1 MTKRA
6 AVTGSFGYSGK
17 YITQHLLA
25 AGQEVITLTGHPN
38 RSNPFGGKVKAY
50 PFNFDNTVALA
61 KTLAGVDTLYNTYW
75 VRFNHGKTTHHQAV
89 NNTRKLIQAA
99 EKAGIRRI
107 VHISIT
113 NPDRNSPLPYFQGKA
128 LLEDAIQSSTLTYA
142 ILRPTVI
149 FGVED
154 ILINNIT
161 WMLRRFP
168 FFVVPGRGNY
178 RLQPIFAEDL
188 AALAVQAGTG
198 HANIILDAVGPE
210 IYSFDELV
218 SLLRKTIDSPAL
230 ILHLPPKLALW
241 LSKMVGFFVGDVVL
255 TKEEVDGLMAG
266 LLISAAPPTGQTSL
280 RTWLHD
286 HAEHLGVRYAS
297 ELKRHYRDS

>member
-99 EKAGIRRI
+99 EKAGVRRI

>member
-50 PFNFDNTVALA
+50 PFNFDNPEALA

-128 LLEDAIQSSTLTYA
+128 LLEDALQSSTLTYA

-154 ILINNIT
+154 ILINNVT

-168 FFVVPGRGNY
+168 IFVVPGRGDY

-188 AALAVQAGTG
+188 AALAVQAGAG

-210 IYSFDELV
+210 IYSFDDLV
-218 SLLRKTIDSPAL
+218 SLLRKTINSPAL

-255 TKEEVDGLMAG
+255 TKEEVDGLMAD

>member
-1 MTKRA
+1 MTTRV

-17 YITQHLLA
+17 YITKHLLA
-25 AGQEVITLTGHPN
+25 AGQEVITLTGHPK

-50 PFNFDNTVALA
+50 PFNFDNPQALA

-75 VRFNHGKTTHHQAV
+75 VRFNHGVTTHHQAV

-99 EKAGIRRI
+99 EKAGVRRI

-113 NPDRNSPLPYFQGKA
+113 NPDRNSPLPYFRGKA

-161 WMLRRFP
+161 WMLRHFP
-168 FFVVPGRGNY
+168 IFVVPGSGEY

-188 AALAVQAGTG
+188 AALTVVAGAGVENT
-198 HANIILDAVGPE
+198 IIDAVGPE
-210 IYSFDELV
+210 VYTFNSLV
-218 SLLRKTIDSPAL
+218 RLLANTINSRVR
-230 ILHLPPKLALW
+230 IFHLPPKIALL
-241 LSKMVGFFVGDVVL
+241 LSKFGGLFVGDLIL
-255 TKEEVDGLMAG
+255 TQEEVDGLMAN

-280 RTWLHD
+280 RTWLND
-286 HAEHLGVRYAS
+286 HAELIGVRYAS
-297 ELKRHYRDS
+297 ELKRHYRET